1 MEFYSNHLQPV
12 LNFAKSKVIVNLEK
26 PPHDGQ
32 HDANRY
38 SHFILYYLYLEVS
51 LDACSEYIFPNFSI
65 FSRSLE
71 IGELGDFIG
80 KLYE

>member
-12 LNFAKSKVIVNLEK
+12 TNFAKSKVIVNLGK

-38 SHFILYYLYLEVS
+38 SHINLYYLCLDVS
-51 LDACSEYIFPNFSI
+51 LDACSEYILPNFSI
-65 FSRSLE
+65 FSLSLE

-80 KLYE
+80 